1 MKTAIIGGGVGG
13 MITALYLNQ
22 KGENVTI
29 FEREQRLGG
38 RLAFVGQDGFK
49 IDEGPTIILLPEMI
63 RDILQEVN
71 VDLDKIDMVQIDP
84 MYPLH
89 YRDGTSFIKWSD
101 PDKQKQEI
109 ETHFPGESEHFSNYM
124 NDMAS
129 RFEKGKVAFLDETFV
144 QKRSFWTQ
152 KNIKTLVK
160 LKAYQTAKKQTQ
172 KYFGEKK
179 LQEAFSLQTL
189 YIGGAPE
196 QTPAIYSLVSF
207 SEHEHG
213 IWYLKGGYAHL
224 VDILTEEL
232 KNRGIVINYGANVD
246 DINLESSRAT
256 SLIVKGKKYSFDR
269 FILNGD
275 FPIAEKLIT
284 KKPSRKY
291 TPSSGCLLIYL
302 GLEGKLNTNHVH
314 QFFMGE
320 SLDQQMEEILV
331 DKKLP
336 KDPSFYLFH
345 PSLIDNTLAPA
356 GKSVAYM
363 LIPVPTAKE
372 IIRSEYIALAE
383 QMLNELKQR
392 LEPDLDAKII
402 WKQIRT
408 PYESRREGLFEG
420 GSFGIAPT
428 LFQSGVFRPQVK
440 PFNYENV
447 YAVGASIHPGGGIPI
462 VMQGAKNLSQ
472 FLDEEDQSHYKQS
485 ETI

>member
-1 MKTAIIGGGVGG
+1 
-13 MITALYLNQ
+13 
-22 KGENVTI
+22 
-29 FEREQRLGG
+29 
-38 RLAFVGQDGFK
+38 
-49 IDEGPTIILLPEMI
+49 
-63 RDILQEVN
+63 
-71 VDLDKIDMVQIDP
+71 VQIDP

-89 YRDGTSFIKWSD
+89 YRDGTSFNKWSD
-101 PDKQKQEI
+101 LDKQKQEI
-109 ETHFPGESEHFSNYM
+109 EKHFPGESEHFSTYM
-124 NDMAS
+124 NDMAT
-129 RFEKGKVAFLDETFV
+129 RFEQGKAAFLEQSFV
-144 QKRSFWTQ
+144 KKRTFWTQ
-152 KNIKTLVK
+152 KNIKTLLK
-160 LKAYQTAKKQTQ
+160 LKAYQTAKKQTE
-172 KYFGEKK
+172 KYFKEKK

-224 VDILTEEL
+224 VDVLTKEIQ
-232 KNRGIVINYGANVD
+232 NRGIEINFGANVD
-246 DINLESSRAT
+246 DIILETTKAT
-256 SLIVKGKKYSFDR
+256 SLIVNGKKHLFDR

-275 FPIAEKLIT
+275 FPIAEKLVD
-284 KKPSRKY
+284 KKASRKY

-336 KDPSFYLFH
+336 QDPSFYLFH
-345 PSLIDNTLAPA
+345 PSLIDDSLAPE

-363 LIPVPTAKE
+363 LIPVPTSKE
-372 IIRSEYIALAE
+372 ITRNEYITLADR
-383 QMLNELKQR
+383 MLNELKLR

-402 WKQIRT
+402 WKKIRT

-428 LFQSGVFRPQVK
+428 LFQSGVFRPQAK
-440 PFNYENV
+440 PFSYENV

-472 FLDEEDQSHYKQS
+472 LLDKEDHSHYKQS
-485 ETI
+485 EPI